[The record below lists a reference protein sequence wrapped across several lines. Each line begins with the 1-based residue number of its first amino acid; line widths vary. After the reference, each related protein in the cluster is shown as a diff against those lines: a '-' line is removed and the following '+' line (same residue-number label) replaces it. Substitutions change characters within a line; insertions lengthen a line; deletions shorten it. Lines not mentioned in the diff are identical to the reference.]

1 MAFSTHV
8 SQGYLQCYHDGALV
22 HTRACK
28 GLTNNR
34 DRVELLYNH
43 TEALSELNKEMRDP
57 SQACTADNTLA
68 VACLAYNGLDVAAVE
83 PAKSPSQ
90 APFNVSANDGSH
102 GALNTAVMHAEGLAK
117 LVAMPGGMSKLEI
130 EGLAAIIS

>member
-8 SQGYLQCYHDGALV
+8 SQGHLQCYHDGAIV

-34 DRVELLYNH
+34 DRAELLYNH
-43 TEALSELNKEMRDP
+43 TEAISELNKETSDP
-57 SQACTADNTLA
+57 SRACTADNILA
-68 VACLAYNGLDVAAVE
+68 VVCLAYNGLDVVAVE

-90 APFNVSANDGSH
+90 APLMSLQMMDH
-102 GALNTAVMHAEGLAK
+102 YRALNTVVMHAEGLAK
-117 LVAMPGGMSKLEI
+117 LEAMPGGLSKPEI
-130 EGLAAIIS
+130 EGLAAIKS